1 MHGVVRSS
9 AAVIS
14 FAVLIALGVSPA
26 SAVVDPCSF
35 SNDKTNPTI
44 SSIEIAPVLVITGL
58 VKQTVT
64 ATIAASDNCGVSRL
78 DLILNPVGN
87 VTGGRIA
94 LYDFTLMSGTSQ
106 SGTWQASTVLSDYLK
121 GGDYEATEVNVSD
134 VSYNSLAVVY
144 PVANLLSAREATTTT
159 MQAQSLRADG
169 SVVLYGR
176 VTVSAFSDPAGP
188 LELQTRSH
196 SGPWV
201 RVFDLPHDT
210 YGSFTVAVKATRN
223 SQYRTVYAGDGKT
236 ATSTSAA
243 VGVLVTPAVTVRASA
258 ARVPVGR
265 TVVLSGTVRPA
276 LAGQI
281 VVLQRLKGKLWV
293 KVSAARLTAASAYR
307 FTMRMSTRG
316 ASVYRVVKTA
326 DRDRL
331 LGASRAVRVT
341 VG

>member
-1 MHGVVRSS
+1 M
-9 AAVIS
+9 
-14 FAVLIALGVSPA
+14 LLTLGVPPA

-44 SSIEIAPVLVITGL
+44 SSIAVAPVSVITGL

-78 DLILNPVGN
+78 DLTLNPVGN
-87 VTGGRIA
+87 VTGGSIS
-94 LYDFTLMSGTSQ
+94 LYDFTLVSGSAK
-106 SGTWQASTVLSDYLK
+106 SGTWQASTVLSDYLT

-134 VSYNSLAVVY
+134 VNINSVATVY
-144 PVANLLSAREATTTT
+144 PAANLLRAREATTTT
-159 MQAQSLRADG
+159 MKVSSLSAGG
-169 SVVLYGR
+169 SVVLSGR
-176 VTVSAFSDPAGP
+176 VEVSAFSAPAGP
-188 LELQTRSH
+188 LELQARSH

-201 RVFDLPHDT
+201 RVTELPHDT
-210 YGSFTVAVKATRN
+210 YGSFAVAIKATRN

-258 ARVPVGR
+258 ARVRVGR

-276 LAGQI
+276 LAGQT
-281 VVLQRLKGKLWV
+281 VVLQRLNGRSWV
-293 KVSAARLTAASAYR
+293 KVYAARLTAVSAYR
-307 FTMRMSTRG
+307 FAMRMSTRG
-316 ASVYRVVKTA
+316 APVYRVVKPA

-331 LGASRAVRVT
+331 LGVSRAVRVK